1 MDSIEKYIKAGEIHK
16 KVRKYIQSLIQPGI
30 KYTTICNLIESK
42 ISEEINKIAPNQ
54 INNGIAF
61 PTGISVNNV
70 AAHFTPSYLDERV
83 IKSDDVIKIDYG
95 VHIDGCIIDSAFT
108 INLNDEYNDILRG
121 SDEAVNT
128 IIKNIGVDSRFKELS
143 ALSQEIVESYE
154 HDGKSL
160 KVIDNLAGHNI
171 LPWKIHGGKLLHGKP
186 TNNIIYDDLRV
197 EEDDVMAIEVFAS
210 NGSGTT
216 VLDSDYRN
224 YSHYMLKDDS
234 RTIPLF
240 QNKKTN
246 KLSQLIS
253 NKFKTLAFCPRFIDT
268 ITQQHTNYNDNLQEL
283 FANGYLNSY
292 PPLLE
297 KDSESKVAQ
306 FEQTIYIG
314 ENKKIIFS

>member
-1 MDSIEKYIKAGEIHK
+1 MDSLTKYKQAGDIHK
-16 KVRKYIQSLIQPGI
+16 KVRKYIQPLIQPGI

-42 ISEEINKIAPNQ
+42 ISEEINKISPNQ
-54 INNGIAF
+54 LNNGIAF

-70 AAHFTPSYLDERV
+70 AAHFTPSYLDERI

-108 INLNDEYNDILRG
+108 INLNDEYNSILKA
-121 SDEAVNT
+121 SNEAVNT
-128 IIKNIGVDSRFKELS
+128 IINNIGVDSRFKELS
-143 ALSQEIVESYE
+143 TLSEEIVESYE
-154 HDGKSL
+154 YNNSPL

-186 TNNIIYDDLRV
+186 TNNLIYDDLKV
-197 EEDDVMAIEVFAS
+197 ACDDIMAIEVFVS

-216 VLDSDYRN
+216 ILDNDYKN
-224 YSHYMLKDDS
+224 YSHYMLKYDKK
-234 RTIPLF
+234 IPLF

-246 KLSQLIS
+246 DISQLIY
-253 NKFKTLAFCPRFIDT
+253 NKFKTLAFCPRFIDNVT
-268 ITQQHTNYNDNLQEL
+268 KNHTDYFHNLQEL

-297 KDSESKVAQ
+297 KDSQCKVTQ